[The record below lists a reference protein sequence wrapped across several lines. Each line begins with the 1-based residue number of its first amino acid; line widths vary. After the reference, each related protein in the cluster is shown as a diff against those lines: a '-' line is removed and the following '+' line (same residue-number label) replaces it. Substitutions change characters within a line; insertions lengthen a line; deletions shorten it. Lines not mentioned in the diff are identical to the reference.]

1 MMKSTVFLS
10 FNMMAA
16 ATILT
21 VTFGHTTAVANTVC
35 KELQKEQCETTV
47 GCSYVDG
54 YVRKD
59 GIQVKAHCRNKPGYK
74 KAMQEKPAD
83 TVPPPAKSDAASPKK

>member
-1 MMKSTVFLS
+1 MKSKLFLS
-10 FNMMAA
+10 LNAVA
-16 ATILT
+16 TATILT
-21 VTFGHTTAVANTVC
+21 VTFGHSAAVANTVC

-74 KAMQEKPAD
+74 KAMEEKQAEPA
-83 TVPPPAKSDAASPKK
+83 PPAVKPDAIPPKK